1 MRRFDRGGSIVSIVR
16 LPLSL
21 LVTTRF
27 DSAYHAPVLVEEILA
42 LFAGASRAL
51 DGTLGGGGHAAAML
65 EAGMDVTGIDRDP
78 AAIAEASRRLQPA
91 IEAGRFRALC
101 GNYADADALL
111 PPDARFDAIL
121 LDLGV
126 SSHQIDDD
134 ARGFSFREGAP
145 LGGAMDGRADG
156 ETEDGGRRTE
166 GDARRTSDVELR
178 GHREA
183 AGARPPSS
191 VVRPPSASW
200 DSAADFLNDADVA
213 ELTRAFREFGDEPK
227 AGRLARE
234 VVHRRE
240 HRPFAISDDL
250 VGAIRAVL
258 GPRSGPGDFARL
270 FQAVRIAV
278 NDELAGLARGLPAL
292 RDRLA
297 PQGVLAVI
305 AYHSGEDRLV
315 KLAFR
320 EWSSSCVCPPKQPMC
335 TCRGRPLGTLL
346 TRKPI
351 TAADAEVA
359 HNVRARSAHLRAFR
373 REG

>member
-1 MRRFDRGGSIVSIVR
+1 M
-16 LPLSL
+16 
-21 LVTTRF
+21 TTRF

-51 DGTLGGGGHAAAML
+51 DGTLGGGGHSAAML
-65 EAGMDVTGIDRDP
+65 DAGMDVTGIDRDP

-91 IEAGRFRALC
+91 LSEGRFRTLS
-101 GNYADADALL
+101 GNYADADTLL

-145 LGGAMDGRADG
+145 LGGAMDSLAVR
-156 ETEDGGRRTE
+156 ETADGGRQT
-166 GDARRTSDVELR
+166 ADVEMR
-178 GHREA
+178 GRWVA
-183 AGARPPSS
+183 ADSG
-191 VVRPPSASW
+191 PPSAVRRLPSAVW
-200 DSAADFLNDADVA
+200 ASAADFLNNADVA
-213 ELTRAFREFGDEPK
+213 ELTRAFKEYGDEPK
-227 AGRLARE
+227 GGRLARE

-240 HRPFAISDDL
+240 HRQFVISDDL

-278 NDELAGLARGLPAL
+278 NDELDGLARALPAL
-292 RDRLA
+292 RDRLT
-297 PQGVLAVI
+297 PRGVLAVI

-359 HNVRARSAHLRAFR
+359 RNVRARSAHLRAFR

>member
-1 MRRFDRGGSIVSIVR
+1 
-16 LPLSL
+16 
-21 LVTTRF
+21 
-27 DSAYHAPVLVEEILA
+27 
-42 LFAGASRAL
+42 
-51 DGTLGGGGHAAAML
+51 ML
-65 EAGMDVTGIDRDP
+65 EAGMAVTGIDRDP

-91 IEAGRFRALC
+91 IEAGRFRAVG

-111 PPDARFDAIL
+111 PLDARFDAIL

-145 LGGAMDGRADG
+145 LGGAMDGLAARETSDGGWQTADG
-156 ETEDGGRRTE
+156 RRRT
-166 GDARRTSDVELR
+166 ADVGFTGR
-178 GHREA
+178 GGEA
-183 AGARPPSS
+183 STGQPSA
-191 VVRPPSASW
+191 VRRPPSAQW
-200 DSAADFLNDADVA
+200 ASAADFLNNADVA
-213 ELTRAFREFGDEPK
+213 ELTRAFREYGDEPK
-227 AGRLARE
+227 GGRLARE

-278 NDELAGLARGLPAL
+278 NDELAGLARALPAL

-297 PQGVLAVI
+297 PRGVLAVI

-320 EWSSSCVCPPKQPMC
+320 EWSASCVCPPRQPMC